1 MKIAIVVGHTSKSQ
15 GAVRRADGV
24 TEFAW
29 NSDLANKIKQIG
41 GETVGVFF
49 RDPKL
54 DGRAGILRAYRAADD
69 WGADCVIELHF
80 NSHGDPDA
88 EGAETLTSG
97 SVSSRALCALLQ
109 SAMVR
114 ALDARDR
121 GVKVRRKAGERGA
134 ISLLAGRAPAAI
146 VEPFF
151 GSNPER
157 AKIADAR
164 KDDLARAIYDA
175 AAVFVRGRAA

>member
-1 MKIAIVVGHTSKSQ
+1 MKIAIVVGHTSKLQ

-24 TEFAW
+24 TEFVW
-29 NSDLANKIKQIG
+29 NSDLADKIKQIG

-49 RDPKL
+49 RDPSL
-54 DGRAGILRAYRAADD
+54 GGRAGILRAYRAADD
-69 WGADCVIELHF
+69 WGADCAIGLHF

-88 EGAETLTSG
+88 EGAETLSSG
-97 SVSSRALCALLQ
+97 SVSSRALCDLLQ

-121 GVKVRRKAGERGA
+121 GVKVRKAGERGA

-146 VEPFF
+146 VEPYF

-175 AAVFVRGRAA
+175 AASFVRGRAA